1 MNPVARVKQIHDE
14 LFVDPLVGTLPEV
27 KTLGASWD
35 ALAKAWVLPATL
47 ASKRGLDDLL
57 LSEVEYDDSV
67 TVEEIPTVAVADER
81 LFDFQAGAV
90 GRLVAAPRGM
100 LLCASPGLGKTIM
113 AIVAADQ
120 KVPDDQVVVVCP
132 SSLLRTWQ
140 REISAWSKNT
150 TSYIVKGTSVDW
162 DEVQK
167 SRWLLTSWDT
177 LAIHQDW
184 FLGHWPLWIFD
195 ESVLVKS
202 RDSDRAYAVTGGTKR
217 RSGRPAKKWVNLRKT
232 IDAAWL
238 LSGSP
243 ITRHADD
250 LWQQLNIIYPRAFKS
265 YWRFAERYCEIE
277 DSIWS
282 ANGKIVATRRDR
294 DAVADNADLIMVINQ
309 EDVLDLPEYLFEV
322 IDVDLT
328 WKQKTAYQDMERNFL
343 ALLDSGDL
351 MTAASIAA
359 QLTRLQQITSYFE
372 GESAKHDA
380 LIQLMRSQ
388 HYETPMLVWTHWK
401 EGAKALTGSLTDL
414 GYDAAHVSGDSSD
427 KDKDHFIELFKRGK
441 LDILVLSLG
450 VGKFGHTMTNTKTV
464 IYVDKSFSADDYY
477 QSLRRVRRIGL
488 THSPVVVTIRAPGT
502 VDELVE
508 LNLEGKV
515 ASISRIAQAN
525 LSELLKGIGRR
536 KP

>member
-1 MNPVARVKQIHDE
+1 MVQVGDE
-14 LFVDPLVGTLPEV
+14 LVVTPLIGLLPEI
-27 KTLGASWD
+27 KQLGATWSEKD
-35 ALAKAWVLPATL
+35 KSWVLPATL
-47 ASKRGLDDLL
+47 ASKRGLDEML
-57 LSEVEYDDSV
+57 LSEVAYDATV
-67 TVEEIPTVAVADER
+67 AVEEIPVVNVADDR
-81 LFDFQAGAV
+81 LFDFQQMAV
-90 GRLVAAPRGM
+90 GRLMGAKRGM

-113 AIVAADQ
+113 AIVAADNR
-120 KVPDDQVVVVCP
+120 VPDDQIVVVAP

-140 REISAWSKNT
+140 REINTWSTNT
-150 TSYIVKGTSVDW
+150 TSYIVKGTAVDW

-184 FLGHWPLWIFD
+184 FLGSWPLWIFD

-202 RDSDRAYAVTGGTKR
+202 RDSDRAFAVTGGTKKR
-217 RSGRPAKKWVNLRKT
+217 KGKPDKKWVNLRKT
-232 IDAAWL
+232 IDQAWL

-243 ITRHADD
+243 VTRHADD
-250 LWQQLNIIYPRAFKS
+250 LWQQLNIIFPRAFKS

-277 DSIWS
+277 ESVWS
-282 ANGKIVATRRDR
+282 ANGKVVATRRDR
-294 DAVADNADLIMVINQ
+294 DAVADNADLILVINQ

-328 WKQKTAYQDMERNFL
+328 WKQQVAYQDMNKNFL

-351 MTAASIAA
+351 LTAASIAA

-380 LIQLMRSQ
+380 LIQLMRSN

-401 EGAKALTGSLTDL
+401 EGAKALTGSLQDL
-414 GYDAAHVSGDSSD
+414 GYDAIHVSGDSSD
-427 KDKDHFIELFKRGK
+427 KDKDHFIELFKKGK

-464 IYVDKSFSADDYY
+464 VYVDKSFSADDYY

-488 THSPVVVTIRAPGT
+488 THRPVVVTIRAPGT
-502 VDELVE
+502 VDEVVE
-508 LNLEGKV
+508 LNLEGKID
-515 ASISRIAQAN
+515 SISRIARAN